1 VTNQARLAA
10 WERRMN
16 PVIIVAAILPIAVAL
31 TRRGDG
37 DPAVWLDLA
46 SWAVFVADFVVHLV
60 LGRRYLR
67 SKIGVFDLMI
77 VVLTAPWYLIPGLGG
92 ARVAGIAR
100 LGRLARVLL
109 MVGGVALI
117 GTLAGSLGS
126 FFSAKDDLEHAGQAA
141 EDAAALA
148 AVQRAD
154 DQASTALV
162 LEEIA
167 ALRAEIAACASRSPR
182 PVEPTPPAVR
192 WALVAGAG
200 DWASGGA
207 RGGAGNAGPKT
218 VEHRV
223 VGFVDEAA
231 HTGGEERRRHDGARA
246 GSVESVPAHDVAR
259 LGAGFEDLDGDA
271 GIGQLGHLAAKEPVT
286 QRTHH
291 RVATG
296 SA

>member
-1 VTNQARLAA
+1 MQTTTGETVADAPDTPDGPDERHVTNQARLAA

-31 TRRGDG
+31 TRRGES

-109 MVGGVALI
+109 VSSKNSMVRDLGGRMGRAALYSVALMATCAVIVRAAEPAESGFESFGVAMWWSIVTFTTVGYGDLYPETGTGRLAAVLLMVGGVALI

-141 EDAAALA
+141 EDAAAVAAVA

-167 ALRAEIAACASRSPR
+167 ALRAEIAALRDTISP
-182 PVEPTPPAVR
+182 
-192 WALVAGAG
+192 AG
-200 DWASGGA
+200 
-207 RGGAGNAGPKT
+207 GP
-218 VEHRV
+218 R
-223 VGFVDEAA
+223 D
-231 HTGGEERRRHDGARA
+231 
-246 GSVESVPAHDVAR
+246 P
-259 LGAGFEDLDGDA
+259 
-271 GIGQLGHLAAKEPVT
+271 
-286 QRTHH
+286 
-291 RVATG
+291 
-296 SA
+296 